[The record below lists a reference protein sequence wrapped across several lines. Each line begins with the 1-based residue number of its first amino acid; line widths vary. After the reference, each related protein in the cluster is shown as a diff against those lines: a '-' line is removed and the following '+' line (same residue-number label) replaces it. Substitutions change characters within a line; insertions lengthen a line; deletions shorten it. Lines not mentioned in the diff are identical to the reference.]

1 MSSKET
7 FTQISPSEF
16 FYRNRDLA
24 GFSNPTRS
32 LYTAVRE
39 FVENSLDACDQKG
52 ILADVHMSIKAV
64 DAEKPDPKQYILTVR
79 DNGPGIESNHVPL
92 AFGTVLYGSKFGL
105 KQARGMFGLGAT
117 MAILYGQITTNKP
130 VVVKSSTDGKIQDE
144 YEMLLDIQKNKPVI
158 LKHETK
164 EVSKSGLSVSIC
176 LEGDYAKAGTKI
188 RDYVY
193 QTSLITP
200 YATITFD
207 DPKGEKYRYTKVI
220 RTMPPSPT
228 IIRPHPH
235 GIDVETIRRML
246 LDTNYQIPAVDNN
259 MILKV
264 RKELGLA
271 NKNLSHSEI
280 MDKTQKK
287 WKTLTRP
294 VRIIMALMSFLKMDF
309 EKLSKTTIEEIE
321 AGMVEACRDTGV
333 SLVGGETAD
342 MPDTYL
348 PGEHDLVGVITGVAE
363 KDKIIT
369 GETIQPGDVVLGLP
383 ASGLHT
389 NGYSLA
395 RKLFFEIG
403 GYDVNDTIPELEK
416 SVGLT
421 LLEPH
426 INYTNH
432 VFGVLDKEIGVKGI
446 AHITGGGLVENIPRI
461 LPDGCC
467 VEIHRGSWPGVPIFN
482 VMQSIGNVDENEMYR
497 TFNMGI
503 GMIIIAAP
511 DQVNSIKKI
520 IDVHE
525 VGFVVAGGNQ
535 VNII

>member
-1 MSSKET
+1 MDYKSAGVDIDAGNEAVERIKKGVQST
-7 FTQISPSEF
+7 FTTNVLTGLGSF
-16 FYRNRDLA
+16 
-24 GFSNPTRS
+24 GS
-32 LYTAVRE
+32 LY
-39 FVENSLDACDQKG
+39 D
-52 ILADVHMSIKAV
+52 
-64 DAEKPDPKQYILTVR
+64 
-79 DNGPGIESNHVPL
+79 
-92 AFGTVLYGSKFGL
+92 L
-105 KQARGMFGLGAT
+105 KS
-117 MAILYGQITTNKP
+117 ILYDYENP
-130 VVVKSSTDGKIQDE
+130 VLVQSIDG
-144 YEMLLDIQKNKPVI
+144 V
-158 LKHETK
+158 
-164 EVSKSGLSVSIC
+164 
-176 LEGDYAKAGTKI
+176 GTKAI
-188 RDYVY
+188 IARKLGKFNTIGVDLLSACANDILVMGARPLTFLDYIANDK
-193 QTSLITP
+193 L
-200 YATITFD
+200 
-207 DPKGEKYRYTKVI
+207 
-220 RTMPPSPT
+220 MP
-228 IIRPHPH
+228 
-235 GIDVETIRRML
+235 D
-246 LDTNYQIPAVDNN
+246 
-259 MILKV
+259 
-264 RKELGLA
+264 
-271 NKNLSHSEI
+271 
-280 MDKTQKK
+280 
-287 WKTLTRP
+287 
-294 VRIIMALMSFLKMDF
+294 
-309 EKLSKTTIEEIE
+309 TIEEIV
-321 AGMVEACRDTGV
+321 AGMVQACRDTGV
-333 SLVGGETAD
+333 SLVGGEMAE

-348 PGEHDLVGVITGVAE
+348 PGEHDLVGVITGVVE

-369 GETIQPGDVVLGLP
+369 GEAIHPGDVVLGLLS
-383 ASGLHT
+383 SGLHT

-461 LPDGCC
+461 LPDGCD
-467 VEIHRGSWPGVPIFN
+467 VEIHKGSWPGVPIFN

>member
-1 MSSKET
+1 MDYKSAGVDIDAGNEAVKRIKKGVRST
-7 FTQISPSEF
+7 FTTNVLTGLGSF
-16 FYRNRDLA
+16 
-24 GFSNPTRS
+24 GS
-32 LYTAVRE
+32 LYDLKSILDDY
-39 FVENSLDACDQKG
+39 ENPVLVQ
-52 ILADVHMSIKAV
+52 SI
-64 DAEKPDPKQYILTVR
+64 
-79 DNGPGIESNHVPL
+79 
-92 AFGTVLYGSKFGL
+92 
-105 KQARGMFGLGAT
+105 
-117 MAILYGQITTNKP
+117 
-130 VVVKSSTDGKIQDE
+130 DG
-144 YEMLLDIQKNKPVI
+144 V
-158 LKHETK
+158 
-164 EVSKSGLSVSIC
+164 
-176 LEGDYAKAGTKI
+176 GTKAI
-188 RDYVY
+188 IARKLGKFNTIGVDLLSACANDILVMGARPLTFLDYIANDK
-193 QTSLITP
+193 L
-200 YATITFD
+200 
-207 DPKGEKYRYTKVI
+207 
-220 RTMPPSPT
+220 
-228 IIRPHPH
+228 RP
-235 GIDVETIRRML
+235 D
-246 LDTNYQIPAVDNN
+246 
-259 MILKV
+259 
-264 RKELGLA
+264 
-271 NKNLSHSEI
+271 
-280 MDKTQKK
+280 
-287 WKTLTRP
+287 
-294 VRIIMALMSFLKMDF
+294 
-309 EKLSKTTIEEIE
+309 TIEEIVS
-321 AGMVEACRDTGV
+321 GMVKACRDTGV
-333 SLVGGETAD
+333 SLVGGETAE

-348 PGEHDLVGVITGVAE
+348 PGEHDLVGVITGVVE

-383 ASGLHT
+383 SSGLHT

-467 VEIHRGSWPGVPIFN
+467 VEIHKGSWPGIPIFN

-525 VGFVVAGGNQ
+525 IGFVFAGGNQ

>member
-1 MSSKET
+1 MDYKSAGVDIDAGNESVERIKKGVQST
-7 FTQISPSEF
+7 FTTNVLTGLGSF
-16 FYRNRDLA
+16 
-24 GFSNPTRS
+24 GS
-32 LYTAVRE
+32 LYDLKSILDDY
-39 FVENSLDACDQKG
+39 ENPVLVQ
-52 ILADVHMSIKAV
+52 SI
-64 DAEKPDPKQYILTVR
+64 
-79 DNGPGIESNHVPL
+79 
-92 AFGTVLYGSKFGL
+92 
-105 KQARGMFGLGAT
+105 
-117 MAILYGQITTNKP
+117 
-130 VVVKSSTDGKIQDE
+130 DG
-144 YEMLLDIQKNKPVI
+144 V
-158 LKHETK
+158 
-164 EVSKSGLSVSIC
+164 
-176 LEGDYAKAGTKI
+176 GTKAI
-188 RDYVY
+188 IARKLGKFNTIGVDLLSACANDILVMGARPLTFLDYIANDK
-193 QTSLITP
+193 L
-200 YATITFD
+200 
-207 DPKGEKYRYTKVI
+207 
-220 RTMPPSPT
+220 MP
-228 IIRPHPH
+228 
-235 GIDVETIRRML
+235 D
-246 LDTNYQIPAVDNN
+246 
-259 MILKV
+259 
-264 RKELGLA
+264 
-271 NKNLSHSEI
+271 
-280 MDKTQKK
+280 
-287 WKTLTRP
+287 
-294 VRIIMALMSFLKMDF
+294 
-309 EKLSKTTIEEIE
+309 TIEEIV
-321 AGMVEACRDTGV
+321 AGMVQACRDTGV
-333 SLVGGETAD
+333 SLVGGEMAE

-348 PGEHDLVGVITGVAE
+348 PGEHDLVGVITGVVE

-369 GETIQPGDVVLGLP
+369 GEAIHPGDVVLGLLS
-383 ASGLHT
+383 SGLHT

-525 VGFVVAGGNQ
+525 IGFVFAGGNQ